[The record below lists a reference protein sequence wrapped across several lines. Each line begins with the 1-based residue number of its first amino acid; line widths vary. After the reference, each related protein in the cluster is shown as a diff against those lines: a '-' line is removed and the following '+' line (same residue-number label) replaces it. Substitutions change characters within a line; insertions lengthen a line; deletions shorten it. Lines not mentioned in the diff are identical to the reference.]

1 MKARNQWIFASHNAH
16 KVKEMQEI
24 LRGFAEVEGL
34 GALGCS
40 HDIVE
45 DADTLEGNAV
55 LKVRHLLEVH
65 GREGFADDT
74 GLEVAVLGGAP
85 GVHSARW
92 SGAGPEGNI
101 QKLLT
106 ELARA
111 GAVERAQR
119 RARFRTVVA
128 STIGGSVWWVEG
140 VVEGWIADGP
150 SGIGGF
156 GYDPVFVPEGE
167 ERTFAQMSAAEK
179 HAISHRSRAV
189 RAFVAKLQLQ

>member
-1 MKARNQWIFASHNAH
+1 MAQWIFASHNAH

-24 LRGFAEVEGL
+24 LQELGEVQGL
-34 GALGCS
+34 EDLGCS

-45 DADTLEGNAV
+45 DALTLEGNAV

-74 GLEVAVLGGAP
+74 GLEVEALGGAP

-92 SGAGPEGNI
+92 SGKGAEGNI
-101 QKLLT
+101 RKLLE
-106 ELARA
+106 ELERA
-111 GAVERAQR
+111 GARDRAAR

-128 STIGGSVWWVEG
+128 STIGGDVWWVEG
-140 VVEGWIADGP
+140 VVEGWIAEAP
-150 SGIGGF
+150 RGIGGF

-167 ERTFAQMSAAEK
+167 ERTFAEMAAEEK

-189 RAFVAKLQLQ
+189 RAFVAKLRMH